1 MSKTNHRRGH
11 TKKRFSLGMQTGG
24 FVTFNGGR
32 TTMDGRRINASAS
45 IASENS
51 KSVRRDR
58 AGAKKFIAS
67 RTRFYDRMACDKIV
81 REGIE
86 IHEEDRELI

>member
-11 TKKRFSLGMQTGG
+11 VKKRYSLGQQTGRWG

-32 TTMDGRRINASAS
+32 TTMDGKRINASS
-45 IASENS
+45 TVASENS
-51 KSVRRDR
+51 KQVRRDR

-67 RTRFYDRMACDKIV
+67 RTRFHDRMACDKIV
-81 REGIE
+81 REGLQE
-86 IHEEDRELI
+86 

>member
-11 TKKRFSLGMQTGG
+11 VKKRYDLGQQTGG

-32 TTMDGRRINASAS
+32 TTMNGKRINASS
-45 IASENS
+45 TIASENS
-51 KSVRRDR
+51 KQVRRDR

-67 RTRFYDRMACDKIV
+67 RTRFHDRMACDKIV
-81 REGIE
+81 REGL
-86 IHEEDRELI
+86 EE